1 MARLLYFCMTV
12 ALALQLT
19 ACQRTPAAAPAP
31 DVAARQRAALAQ
43 PADPAL
49 AAVYQRSCQ
58 TCHAQVAS
66 QAPLVGFAPHWETR
80 RSQGMPTLLAHV
92 RQGLG
97 AMPPLGFCADCN
109 DATFTD
115 LIAFL
120 STPLPAAAPPP

>member
-1 MARLLYFCMTV
+1 MARLLHFSMTV
-12 ALALQLT
+12 ALALPLT
-19 ACQRTPAAAPAP
+19 ACQRAPAAVAEP
-31 DVAARQRAALAQ
+31 DAAARQRAALAQ

-80 RSQGMPTLLAHV
+80 RSQGMPTLLTHV
-92 RQGLG
+92 RQGMG
-97 AMPPLGFCADCN
+97 AMPPLGFCADCS